1 MNDKHLD
8 IAIRYKQAAGPSAAI
23 LQALYK
29 NFGKAMGSGGREIAR
44 RAVTGFMPGAGMG
57 AVGGFMMPGS
67 GGKDMMGRDMPVSFG
82 DRLSGALRGGLY
94 GGMLGAVGNAAL
106 GGPAARLQAGNMS
119 KLKQVP
125 NSVVKT
131 PTGPAANKTPIS
143 AQPPQPAQTPPPT
156 SAGRGQT
163 APAQQQKA
171 PAQQQQKAPA
181 QQQQAPA
188 AGNRQYGTDAPLG
201 GVDLKRG
208 VPTNTQPQ
216 NQASGNRRVSKS
228 ELTDLQAQRR
238 MPVDNSWNWKTPA
251 MIAGG
256 FGLAGV
262 PLAVQHY
269 NKNASAKASVMR
281 RRDKYRAKI
290 AALGLLQP
298 LGIGLGLAGLGF
310 GAYKLHQENK
320 KTPGGLQLNPFSSI
334 GNAFNSVQN
343 NNAQKGK

>member
-8 IAIRYKQAAGPSAAI
+8 IAIRYKQAAPG
-23 LQALYK
+23 ALLMNALRS
-29 NFGKAMGSGGREIAR
+29 NFGKQLGASGMQAAQRAMSG
-44 RAVTGFMPGAGMG
+44 FLPGAGMG
-57 AVGGFMMPGS
+57 AVGGFMMPGT

-94 GGMLGAVGNAAL
+94 GGVLGAAGNAAFGKSHSYNPGAVKPGQL
-106 GGPAARLQAGNMS
+106 LKRPAAPVQTS
-119 KLKQVP
+119 K
-125 NSVVKT
+125 
-131 PTGPAANKTPIS
+131 PA
-143 AQPPQPAQTPPPT
+143 QPAQTPPPT

-171 PAQQQQKAPA
+171 PAQQQKAPA
-181 QQQQAPA
+181 QQQQAPAQQQKAPA

-256 FGLAGV
+256 FGLAGI
-262 PLAVQHY
+262 PLAIQHY
-269 NKNASAKASVMR
+269 NKNASVKASVMR

-320 KTPGGLQLNPFSSI
+320 KTPGGLQLNPF
-334 GNAFNSVQN
+334 NAIN
-343 NNAQKGK
+343 NTLDNASNAQKGK

>member
-8 IAIRYKQAAGPSAAI
+8 IAVRYKQAAGPSAAI

-29 NFGKAMGSGGREIAR
+29 NFGKAMGSGGREVAR

-171 PAQQQQKAPA
+171 PAQQQK
-181 QQQQAPA
+181 APA

-256 FGLAGV
+256 FGLAGM
-262 PLAVQHY
+262 PLAIQHY
-269 NKNASAKASVMR
+269 NKNASVKASVMR

-334 GNAFNSVQN
+334 GNALNSVQN

>member
-29 NFGKAMGSGGREIAR
+29 NFGKTIGSGGREIAR

-57 AVGGFMMPGS
+57 AVGGFMMPGT
-67 GGKDMMGRDMPVSFG
+67 GGKDIMGRDMPVSFG

-94 GGMLGAVGNAAL
+94 GGVLGAVGNAAL
-106 GGPAARLQAGNMS
+106 GGPAARLQAGDMS

-125 NSVVKT
+125 NSVVKA
-131 PTGPAANKTPIS
+131 PAGPVANKTPIS
-143 AQPPQPAQTPPPT
+143 PQPAQPAQTPPPT

-171 PAQQQQKAPA
+171 PAQQQK
-181 QQQQAPA
+181 APA

-216 NQASGNRRVSKS
+216 NQASGNRRLSKNTQ
-228 ELTDLQAQRR
+228 EFQDLQAQRR

-251 MIAGG
+251 LIAGA
-256 FGLAGV
+256 FGATGL
-262 PLAVQHY
+262 PLLFKNNNNNKQASGNMAKIAVARY
-269 NKNASAKASVMR
+269 PE
-281 RRDKYRAKI
+281 KYRAKI
-290 AALGLLQP
+290 AAMGLFQP